1 MSDLLI
7 IKSNRRFDNDSY
19 KLTYA
24 DLLDQKA
31 NGLILLPPGLEVIST
46 DKDVEI
52 QPDCKWIPCSERLPE
67 KEGLYL
73 ITIGRLLEVIRCHF
87 IGGNWCVPLP
97 FYRDDVVAWMP
108 LPKAY
113 KGE

>member
-7 IKSNRRFDNDSY
+7 IRNKCRFNNDSY
-19 KLTYA
+19 KLIYA

-31 NGLILLPPGLEVIST
+31 NGLILLPPGLEVVST

-67 KEGLYL
+67 KSTCC
-73 ITIGRLLEVIRCHF
+73 IVTAISKVT
-87 IGGNWCVPLP
+87 GNRIIDFCYFVLDHWV
-97 FYRDDVVAWMP
+97 YESTVVAWMP
-108 LPKAY
+108 LPEVY